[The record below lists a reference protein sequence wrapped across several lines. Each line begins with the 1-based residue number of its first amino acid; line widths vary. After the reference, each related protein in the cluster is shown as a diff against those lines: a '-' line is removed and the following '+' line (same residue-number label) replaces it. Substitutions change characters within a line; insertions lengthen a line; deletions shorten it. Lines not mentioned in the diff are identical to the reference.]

1 MKESDKSVKSEIHH
15 MRKKTS
21 SSPSH
26 TVYLSRLKEG
36 KGRRDSLKSLL
47 KALQP
52 HLSQF
57 QKGSFVGI
65 KMTVGDEKSTG
76 YIKPE
81 LVKIVIDNLKR
92 RGVKPFVFD
101 TNVIYKGQRQNSV
114 DHLNLAARKG
124 FTPDRLGCPY
134 IIADSVFGT
143 DSKSI
148 KVDFKNV
155 KTIKVPSL
163 VGVLEDLLVLS
174 HITGHIMSG
183 YAASI
188 KNVAMGMAS
197 RAGKQM
203 QHSSLKPVINAKKC
217 TLCGCC
223 IMMCPVK
230 AISESGDY
238 AVIDAQHCIGCGECI
253 SSCKFDAVNIHWKE
267 EVEIFVERM
276 AEYACGI
283 LNHIKRKVFLNFA
296 FDITEECDCISGDD
310 PKIIDDIGIFASD
323 DILAVDKACF
333 DRLTK
338 AKDVF
343 SRNGKKT
350 HLHQLRY
357 AEKIG
362 LGSLNYKLIEV

>member
-1 MKESDKSVKSEIHH
+1 MNPEVQLK
-15 MRKKTS
+15 RKKPS
-21 SSPSH
+21 STPLPV
-26 TVYLSRLKEG
+26 VYISRLDKG
-36 KGRRDSLKSLL
+36 KSRRDCLKSLL
-47 KALQP
+47 KISEPL
-52 HLSQF
+52 LSRF
-57 QKGSFVGI
+57 QKKAFVGI
-65 KMTVGDEKSTG
+65 KMTVGDDKSTG
-76 YIKPE
+76 NIKPE

-114 DHLNLAARKG
+114 DHLNLAYRKG

-143 DSKSI
+143 DSKTF
-148 KVDFKNV
+148 KADFKNI
-155 KTIKVPSL
+155 TSIKVPSL
-163 VGVLEDLLVLS
+163 VSVLDDVVVLS

-197 RAGKQM
+197 RAGKQT
-203 QHSSLKPVINAKKC
+203 QHSSVKPSINPQKC

-223 IMMCPVK
+223 IEICPVS
-230 AISESGDY
+230 AISDASGI
-238 AVIDAQHCIGCGECI
+238 AFINSEVCIGCGECI
-253 SSCKFDAVNIHWKE
+253 SACKFDAVNINWKE
-267 EVEIFVERM
+267 DANIFEERM

-310 PKIIDDIGIFASD
+310 PKIIDDFGIIASD

-333 DRLTK
+333 DMLTEK
-338 AKDVF
+338 KDIF
-343 SRNGKKT
+343 SRNGQKT
-350 HLHQLRY
+350 HVHQFRY

-362 LGSLNYKLIEV
+362 LGNLKYTLIEV